1 MPNWCSNNLNITG
14 PQEDLNR
21 FRDAAVGERPR
32 YAKEGDFPH
41 DMGGEEDDR
50 HEVLSFHAL
59 VPIPEEILEAG
70 YNGKNNALVQSGHG
84 AETSLWGVKWG
95 ACGEVERYI
104 DSTSLSYSF
113 ETAWGPPCRLI
124 ETVAPQYP
132 TLRFHINYMEE
143 GMCFKG
149 DYVQKGDKVLLD
161 QSSDIMYS
169 DIVDMYGKDYADEYY
184 DFGEEE

>member
-1 MPNWCSNNLNITG
+1 MPNWCSNELDITG
-14 PQEDLNR
+14 PQEDLDR
-21 FRDAAVGERPR
+21 FRDAAVGERPT
-32 YAKEGDFPH
+32 YAKEH
-41 DMGGEEDDR
+41 DINLPISDDDEDR

-84 AETSLWGVKWG
+84 AETTLWGVKWG
-95 ACGEVERYI
+95 ACGEITRYI
-104 DSTSLSYSF
+104 GNTSLSYSF

-124 ETVAPQYP
+124 QTVAPQYP

-149 DYVQKGDKVLLD
+149 DYVQKGEKILLD
-161 QSSDIMYS
+161 HSSEVVYS
-169 DIVDMYGKDYADEYY
+169 DIVGMYGKEYADEYY
-184 DFGEEE
+184 NFDEEE